1 MTLKPCPA
9 HQKYLSKRPASKAPT
24 VPKPQR
30 KKAPRQRP
38 VPIDRIPVKEFL
50 TRFLA
55 DGCTIRTTQH
65 IVRKD

>member
-24 VPKPQR
+24 EPKPKR
-30 KKAPRQRP
+30 KKAPRQRL

-50 TRFLA
+50 TRFLT
-55 DGCTIRTTQH
+55 DGCVIRTTQH